1 MLGRLS
7 LPKSYKETRKYLN
20 SPLIYR
26 EAPYS
31 VYGIIHL
38 LMNIS
43 QIPSPKITMTYF
55 SQRLCVYTA
64 LISKFHIILHTV
76 YIQFSR
82 LINVSI
88 SAVKLTEELKKIPT

>member
-1 MLGRLS
+1 
-7 LPKSYKETRKYLN
+7 
-20 SPLIYR
+20 
-26 EAPYS
+26 
-31 VYGIIHL
+31 
-38 LMNIS
+38 
-43 QIPSPKITMTYF
+43 MTYF